1 MLYSRPKNLSRPE
14 KSRTSLWTYFLIW
27 TMALLLMVQDAEA
40 GDGPGGGRLTL
51 STAGGVV
58 AVPALHTSV
67 RLDISGPLIRAEL
80 RQEFVNPTDQTIE
93 AQYVFPLPDR
103 ATVSAM
109 EMLIGE
115 RRIVSV
121 VQEKQQARRTYR
133 QARDSGR
140 RAALVEQ
147 ARPNLFSAEAA
158 NIGPGEKVIV
168 RLEYLDQVSYEDGW
182 FALVVPLTLTPRYL
196 PRAGGGELGTPP
208 TPVANDAWRVQ
219 PPFRR
224 GDDRHFPHA
233 SIDVRLQPGLELA
246 ELNSPSHTVSTRQND
261 TLWSVAP
268 QSETVPADR
277 DFLLR
282 WRPVTAP
289 LARPALFVE
298 DRPEGRYALLMVV
311 PGVDGE
317 DAFAATPRPSTET
330 LYVVDVSGSMD
341 GPSLRQAQQALT
353 TALKELAPGDR
364 FNILAFNNSSWF
376 WKPDFQA
383 VSSASLNGARH
394 WVQDLRAD
402 GGTEMHPALLQAQT
416 AFLAPVAGDRARRIV
431 LLTDA
436 AVGNEDQLLR
446 ESIVRLGDI
455 RLHVVGIGMAPNRY
469 LVRRLAGQGGG
480 LSTFV
485 SGHADDTSRLIA
497 FLARIAR
504 PQLVDPH
511 LEWTGSPPVE
521 GYPAR
526 LGEPFSGA
534 LTLWSG
540 RFPVDTDLEGF
551 LRARWADQNVA
562 LPLGADATVTT
573 GGVAARWANL
583 KVDDLLAAFDG
594 GGNRESL
601 RAEIVRTG
609 LTFGLVTRFTSR
621 VAVEQVVL
629 SEGPTAT
636 HRIANSLP
644 AGSTLLGELPQGGT
658 LAQLWRALGLVLL
671 LTGWAGWR
679 ARTARRTGRGPC

>member
-1 MLYSRPKNLSRPE
+1 MFYSRFGSPTRPA
-14 KSRTSLWTYFLIW
+14 RIWTHVLIW
-27 TMALLLMVQDAEA
+27 TVALLMMVQDADAGEA
-40 GDGPGGGRLTL
+40 VGGGRLTVT
-51 STAGGVV
+51 SAGRQVS
-58 AVPALHTSV
+58 VPALHTSV
-67 RLDISGPLIRAEL
+67 RLDITGPLIKTEL
-80 RQEFVNPTDQTIE
+80 RQEFVNPTAEVI
-93 AQYVFPLPDR
+93 AARYVFPLPER
-103 ATVSAM
+103 ATVHAM

-121 VQEKQQARRTYR
+121 VQEKTQARRTYR
-133 QARDSGR
+133 QARARGQ

-196 PRAGGGELGTPP
+196 PQSGA
-208 TPVANDAWRVQ
+208 DAEDAAPAPAAQETWRLQ

-224 GDDRHFPHA
+224 GDDPDFPRA
-233 SIDVRLQPGLELA
+233 SIAVQLSPGLELA
-246 ELNSPSHTVSTRQND
+246 ALGSPSHEVVTRRD
-261 TLWSVAP
+261 GAHWTIAP
-268 QSETVPADR
+268 ATATVPADR

-282 WRPVTAP
+282 WRPVAAP

-298 DRPEGRYALLMVV
+298 DRPEGRFALLMVV
-311 PGVDGE
+311 PGAAE
-317 DAFAATPRPSTET
+317 TDASTAELDIPRASTET

-341 GPSLRQAQQALT
+341 GPSLHQAQQALV
-353 TALKELAPGDR
+353 TALGEMAPGDR

-376 WKPDFQA
+376 WEQDFRA
-383 VSSASLNGARH
+383 ATPSNLADARR
-394 WVQDLRAD
+394 WVRGLRAD

-416 AFLAPVAGDRARRIV
+416 AFLSPVSGDRARRIV

-446 ESIVRLGDI
+446 ASIARLGDI

-485 SGHADDTSRLIA
+485 SGHDEDASRLIA

-511 LEWTGSPPVE
+511 LEWAGGPEVE

-526 LGEPFSGA
+526 LGEPYAGE

-540 RFPVDTDLEGF
+540 RFPAGTDLEGY
-551 LRARWADQNVA
+551 LRARWAGRDLT
-562 LPLGADATVTT
+562 LPLVVDAPART

-594 GGNRESL
+594 GGDRTAL
-601 RAEIVRTG
+601 RSEIVQTG
-609 LTFGLVTRFTSR
+609 LAFGLVTRFTSR
-621 VAVEQVVL
+621 VAVEQVV
-629 SEGPTAT
+629 SSQGPTAT
-636 HRIANSLP
+636 HHIANGLP
-644 AGSTLLGELPQGGT
+644 AGSTLMGELPQGGT
-658 LAQLWRALGLVLL
+658 LSRLWRALGLVLL

-679 ARTARRTGRGPC
+679 ARPARDSGGGTW